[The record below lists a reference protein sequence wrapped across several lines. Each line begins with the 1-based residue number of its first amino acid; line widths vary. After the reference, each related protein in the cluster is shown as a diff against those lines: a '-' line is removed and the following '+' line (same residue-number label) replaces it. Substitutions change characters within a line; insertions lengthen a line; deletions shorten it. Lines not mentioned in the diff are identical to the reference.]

1 MSSQK
6 GLTERE
12 KQKKKKFRLDDI
24 SIHFSFQFLSLLFYI
39 FFFEFFY
46 VPFFFSIKFMTAS
59 RLNFYLRVH
68 PSSFI
73 KSQLGNV
80 IENII
85 LQLLP
90 IPILLLVSTMP
101 TRCLSFSASFFSPS
115 FYKEKFNISR
125 FSLAR
130 PSPSRPPLS
139 CN

>member
-1 MSSQK
+1 
-6 GLTERE
+6 
-12 KQKKKKFRLDDI
+12 
-24 SIHFSFQFLSLLFYI
+24 
-39 FFFEFFY
+39 
-46 VPFFFSIKFMTAS
+46 MTAS

-101 TRCLSFSASFFSPS
+101 TRCLSFSASFFFLLFTKKNLTYLDFLQPDHHHQD
-115 FYKEKFNISR
+115 
-125 FSLAR
+125 
-130 PSPSRPPLS
+130 PPLATS
-139 CN
+139 PESSLDSRSRAYSNHIAFSSGYFYFPLLFFLFLLSLSFITIHLKNQFDCDVV

>member
-1 MSSQK
+1 
-6 GLTERE
+6 
-12 KQKKKKFRLDDI
+12 
-24 SIHFSFQFLSLLFYI
+24 
-39 FFFEFFY
+39 
-46 VPFFFSIKFMTAS
+46 MTAS

-101 TRCLSFSASFFSPS
+101 TRCLSFSASFFFFLLFTKKNLTYLDFLHPDHHHQD
-115 FYKEKFNISR
+115 
-125 FSLAR
+125 
-130 PSPSRPPLS
+130 PPLAKS
-139 CN
+139 PESSLDSRSRVYSNHIAFSQWIFLFSFTFFFLFLLLLSFTTIHLKNQFDCNVV